1 MEALVHQR
9 KCLVLILVKKTQNF
23 AWVYIIMLIVICL
36 LIEKRTLRL
45 KSTMK
50 KLTVQLN
57 FVSEA
62 YLMDLIMLLSL
73 ENYL

>member
-50 KLTVQLN
+50 KLT
-57 FVSEA
+57 F
-62 YLMDLIMLLSL
+62 
-73 ENYL
+73 